1 MNFVEFKVVNNNREE
16 FFWAAIKIIARL
28 SIPHIDHATQSQLL
42 ESFFGSNIDWN
53 CRESQTAFSVF
64 SILLLIKDIDIF

>member
-28 SIPHIDHATQSQLL
+28 SILHIDHATQSQLL
-42 ESFFGSNIDWN
+42 ESFFGSNID
-53 CRESQTAFSVF
+53 
-64 SILLLIKDIDIF
+64 

>member
-1 MNFVEFKVVNNNREE
+1 MVNNNREE
-16 FFWAAIKIIARL
+16 FFRASIKIIARL

-53 CRESQTAFSVF
+53 CLESQTASRFSVF
-64 SILLLIKDIDIF
+64 SILLLIKDIGII